1 MNDDRRSEREK
12 AAYGPRSLKEPGS
25 PEWCWQT
32 LDALVADY
40 KLIDERFD
48 EVGGA
53 LSQLKEVEAWKVIPT
68 DKPYGS
74 LGRMLA
80 QELGI
85 DSKSI
90 QREIAQA
97 RKRRKL
103 AKQSGAPVGNRN
115 ASKNN
120 PDNISVV
127 SEPMSY
133 GTSRAYILDRLDRDG
148 QTDLAADVRSGVISA
163 SAAARQMGWQREPLN
178 AVQQIEKLW
187 ATLTADQKQSV
198 RNFIDADK

>member
-1 MNDDRRSEREK
+1 MTDDRRSEREK
-12 AAYGPRSLKEPGS
+12 AAYGPRSLKMPGS

-53 LSQLKEVEAWKVIPT
+53 LSQLKDVQAWKIIPT

-90 QREIAQA
+90 QQEIAKA
-97 RKRRKL
+97 RKRRKMG
-103 AKQSGAPVGNRN
+103 QQGRINAPRSEKGRFEKSDTV
-115 ASKNN
+115 
-120 PDNISVV
+120 PDNV
-127 SEPMSY
+127 SY
-133 GTSRAYILDRLDRDG
+133 GNSRAYILARLDRDG
-148 QTDLAADVRSGVISA
+148 EADLAADVRSGVISA
-163 SAAARQMGWQREPLN
+163 SAAAEQMGWRT
-178 AVQQIEKLW
+178 K
-187 ATLTADQKQSV
+187 LTALQQLEKWWGKATPEQQQSF
-198 RNFIDADK
+198 RRSHLERKR